1 MTLYSMTGF
10 GKGQATSETLTIGV
24 EIRSVNHRFCDVGIK
39 GPKVLAP
46 LEAGLKKKL
55 SERLA
60 RGKVDVY
67 VNLDIIGEQ
76 GYEARVNLPLAQ
88 AVVRALGELR
98 ETFQLPDGVTL
109 DMLSRQKDIL
119 LLEESLSLDELGP
132 CLEQA
137 LQQAL
142 DNLVA
147 MRAREG
153 QALREDF
160 AQRLA
165 TLAALLDEIAGLAD
179 RVPREWREKLEQRL
193 ARYADDIEIDPQ
205 RLAQELALYADR
217 CDISEEL
224 TRFRSHLDQFRRLL
238 DADEPVGRK
247 LDFLVQE
254 INREANTIGSKAND
268 AHICRLVVDI
278 KAELEKIRE
287 QVQNVV

>member
-1 MTLYSMTGF
+1 MALYSMTGF
-10 GKGQATSETLTIGV
+10 GKGQAASETLTIGV

-39 GPKVLAP
+39 GPKVVAP
-46 LEAGLKKKL
+46 LEAALKKRL
-55 SERLA
+55 SEQLS
-60 RGKVDVY
+60 RGKVDVF

-88 AVVRALGELR
+88 AVVRALTELR
-98 ETFQLPDGVTL
+98 ETFQLSDAVTL

-119 LLEESLSLDELGP
+119 LLEESLSLDELEP
-132 CLEQA
+132 CLDRA
-137 LQQAL
+137 LQEAI
-142 DNLVA
+142 DNLVV

-160 AQRLA
+160 EQRLA
-165 TLAALLDEIAGLAD
+165 TLAALLDEIAGRAD
-179 RVPREWREKLEQRL
+179 RVPQEWREKLEQRL
-193 ARYADDIEIDPQ
+193 AKYADDIEIDPQ
-205 RLAQELALYADR
+205 RMAQELAVYADR

-224 TRFRSHLDQFRRLL
+224 TRFRSHLEQFRQLL
-238 DADEPVGRK
+238 DSEEPVGRK